1 MSVMVQLSQELLG
14 GLGAGSSL
22 SPVLDGVR
30 GARLQCYMIIFGGAL
45 ASLFKDAVS

>member
-22 SPVLDGVR
+22 SPHLSSVISVTSK
-30 GARLQCYMIIFGGAL
+30 CYMIIFGGAL